1 MFSSPAR
8 ISERAARAV
17 QSVFRSPEKISAR
30 LADIGPT
37 ALWERLADADQTGRL
52 AEYRPEPELSTA
64 QLTARFVIPGDA
76 AWPTALDA
84 LGNARPLGVWVR
96 GSGDLAALSARAI
109 AVTGRRAASEGGT
122 RAAGQ
127 LARDLAS
134 AGRTVTSALSYGI
147 DTAAQ
152 RGAYEGGAPALA
164 VVPCGLD
171 TCHPYHQADLLHG
184 VLARGG
190 VAVSAYRP
198 GTAASSVTLATTA
211 QLVAAL
217 STAVV
222 LVEPAPDVTV
232 PLEASR
238 TARRLHRP
246 VFVLTDAEPHSAPH
260 PDAAAGLLNTGQA
273 RAVGTAA
280 DVLAALS

>member
-1 MFSSPAR
+1 VEVSVFCSPAP
-8 ISERAARAV
+8 ISERAARAAL
-17 QSVFRSPEKISAR
+17 SVFRSPEKIAAR
-30 LADIGPT
+30 LADAGPA
-37 ALWERLADADQTGRL
+37 ALWEHLASADQTGRL

-64 QLTARFVIPGDA
+64 QLTAQFVIPGDA

-96 GSGDLAALSARAI
+96 GSGDLAALSARAV
-109 AVTGRRAASEGGT
+109 AVTGR

-134 AGRTVTSALSYGI
+134 AGYTVTSALSYGI

-152 RGAYEGGAPALA
+152 RGAYEVGVPALA

-171 TCHPYHQADLLHG
+171 ACHPYHQADLLHG

-198 GTAASSVTLATTA
+198 GTPASSVTLATTA
-211 QLVAAL
+211 RLIAAL
-217 STAVV
+217 SAAVV

-232 PLEASR
+232 PLEAAR
-238 TARRLHRP
+238 TAHRLHRP
-246 VFVLTDAEPHSAPH
+246 VFVLADTEPHNATPH
-260 PDAAAGLLNTGQA
+260 PDAAARLLHTGQA